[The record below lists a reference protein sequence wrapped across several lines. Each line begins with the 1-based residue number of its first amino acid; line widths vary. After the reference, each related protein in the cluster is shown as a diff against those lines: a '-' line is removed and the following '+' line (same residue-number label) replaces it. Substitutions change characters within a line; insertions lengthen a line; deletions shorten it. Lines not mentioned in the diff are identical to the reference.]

1 MSIPSNVNTY
11 TTSYLLQASKLQM
24 TMMETMEAADIEKQ
38 KHNST
43 RMEAFVRLAKLEVL
57 QSLSFQY
64 DIIAF

>member
-1 MSIPSNVNTY
+1 MSIPSNINTY

-43 RMEAFVRLAKLEVL
+43 RMEAFVRLAKLEV
-57 QSLSFQY
+57 QQPLSFPL
-64 DIIAF
+64 

>member
-1 MSIPSNVNTY
+1 MSIPSNINTY

-43 RMEAFVRLAKLEVL
+43 RMEAFVRLAKLEVQ
-57 QSLSFQY
+57 QSLSFPL
-64 DIIAF
+64 